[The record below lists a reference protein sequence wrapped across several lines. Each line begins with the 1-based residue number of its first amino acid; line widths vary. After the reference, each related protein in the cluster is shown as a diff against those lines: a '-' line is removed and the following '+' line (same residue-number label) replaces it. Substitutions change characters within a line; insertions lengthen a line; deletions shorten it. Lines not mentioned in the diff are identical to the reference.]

1 MNIWYWVVII
11 FAMRLMADTGS
22 GQISGP
28 LLGYAKRGAALRAV
42 LGVPGAAYFGAAVDL
57 GGLELAAVSAQ
68 RGYAVALTPDHKG
81 AWLIPL
87 SIGSVLPATILV
99 NAHTGVTA
107 VRLSPS
113 GNAAALV
120 RDDVIDVVT
129 GLPSQPVVKKQI
141 TKPAGLG
148 MIAVSD
154 DGQAIA
160 LVDRFGVG
168 WLFNGDSSRQIPATD
183 IRDIEFRPG
192 THELFY
198 IDGDVVNV
206 TSGAVNALLAG
217 PADGV
222 SAPRRGG
229 LSHNGQS
236 FFVLNANTKDLLIG
250 RNPGGVYA
258 RVSLPCDASELE
270 WLHDM
275 TLRLSCESTEAVH
288 LLQVSETGVRV
299 LFVPEPV
306 E

>member
-1 MNIWYWVVII
+1 VKIWYWVII
-11 FAMRLMADTGS
+11 FAMHLVADTGS

-28 LLGYAKRGAALRAV
+28 QLGYVKRGAALRPV
-42 LGVPGAAYFGAAVDL
+42 RGVPGAAYFGAAIDL
-57 GGLELAAVSAQ
+57 GGLELAAISAQ
-68 RGYAVALTPDHKG
+68 KGYAIALTLDHKE
-81 AWLIPL
+81 ARLIPL
-87 SIGSVLPATILV
+87 SIDSVFPVTILG
-99 NAHTGVTA
+99 NAPTGVTT

-120 RDDVIDVVT
+120 RDDVIDLVI

-141 TKPAGLG
+141 TKPADFG
-148 MIAVSD
+148 MISLSD

-160 LVDRFGVG
+160 LVDRFGIG
-168 WLFNGDSSRQIPATD
+168 WLLNGDSSQQIPGTD
-183 IRDIEFRPG
+183 IRDVQFRPG

-206 TSGAVNALLAG
+206 TSGAVNILLAG

-222 SAPRRGG
+222 SVPRRGG
-229 LSHNGQS
+229 LSSNGQS
-236 FFVLNANTKDLLIG
+236 FFVLNANTNDLLIG

-258 RVSLPCDASELE
+258 RVSLPCQASELE

-275 TLRLSCESTEAVH
+275 TLRLSCELTEAVH
-288 LLQVSETGVRV
+288 LIQISETGARV

>member
-1 MNIWYWVVII
+1 VKIWSWVVII

-28 LLGYAKRGAALRAV
+28 VLGYAKRGAALRAV

-68 RGYAVALTPDHKG
+68 RGYAVALTPDHKE
-81 AWLIPL
+81 ASLIPL
-87 SIGSVLPATILV
+87 SIGSVLPVTILA
-99 NAHTGVTA
+99 NAPTGITA

-141 TKPAGLG
+141 TKPADLG
-148 MIAVSD
+148 MIALSD

-168 WLFNGDSSRQIPATD
+168 WLLNGDSSQQIPATD
-183 IRDIEFRPG
+183 IRDIEFRSEAY
-192 THELFY
+192 ELFY

-206 TSGAVNALLAG
+206 TSGAVSAVLAG

-222 SAPRRGG
+222 STPRRGG

-236 FFVLNANTKDLLIG
+236 FFVLNANSTDLLIG
-250 RNPGGVYA
+250 RNPSGVYA
-258 RVSLPCDASELE
+258 RVSLPCQASELE

-288 LLQVSETGVRV
+288 LLQVSEAGARV